1 MRKRPMTRAS
11 RIPHYHD
18 PPLRLPAA
26 HEISLL
32 LFDLASGCTQE
43 GERRL
48 PFRRRRDAAGE
59 GGERVVAPDHQGVA
73 AASLWAPFFD
83 RRQTSG
89 RCIKTAAR
97 CCGGCRKEILGEY

>member
-1 MRKRPMTRAS
+1 MTRAS
-11 RIPHYHD
+11 RILHCHD

-48 PFRRRRDAAGE
+48 RFRRRRDAAGE
-59 GGERVVAPDHQGVA
+59 GERGASATGLLGVRGHHSNANWTGRPLPVNFPIQWSTLAPRRAVLPGPPRRPA
-73 AASLWAPFFD
+73 A
-83 RRQTSG
+83 
-89 RCIKTAAR
+89 
-97 CCGGCRKEILGEY
+97 